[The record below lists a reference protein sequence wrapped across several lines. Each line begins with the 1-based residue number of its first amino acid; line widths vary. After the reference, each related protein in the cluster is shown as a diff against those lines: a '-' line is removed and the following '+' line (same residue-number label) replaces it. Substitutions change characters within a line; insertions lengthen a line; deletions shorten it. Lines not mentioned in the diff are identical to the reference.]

1 MTFSS
6 GTEHGTQVSLS
17 KGPSLHLLLNL
28 PLAASGMAH
37 APSDKTVPRSQSKLV
52 LRIRCCWELF
62 QGRCG
67 DGRRGPVQTDKQ
79 GPREKGRRAFL
90 PQIRKTS
97 AFPVLE
103 TVTNTGTCPGTSL
116 PCGWHVASGAQLS
129 WTAAGETAACAHP
142 GAGRGVPWCLRR
154 CPAGLRQG
162 APLPAGSPTPETPAR
177 PSFQELAGPTDLS
190 RLGTIEVPREPVSVQ
205 GTPAAAPGVT

>member
-6 GTEHGTQVSLS
+6 GTERGAQVSLS

-67 DGRRGPVQTDKQ
+67 DGLRGPVQTDKQ
-79 GPREKGRRAFL
+79 GPRDQGRNDAEPSFPKSARRQPSRFWRPSQARGRVRGRR
-90 PQIRKTS
+90 
-97 AFPVLE
+97 FPVA
-103 TVTNTGTCPGTSL
+103 GTSHL
-116 PCGWHVASGAQLS
+116 ALSLAGRQQEKRPPVVTQEPAAESRGASGAVL
-129 WTAAGETAACAHP
+129 
-142 GAGRGVPWCLRR
+142 
-154 CPAGLRQG
+154 QG
-162 APLPAGSPTPETPAR
+162 
-177 PSFQELAGPTDLS
+177 
-190 RLGTIEVPREPVSVQ
+190 
-205 GTPAAAPGVT
+205 